1 MKENN
6 SFAAAVQDRWLRS
19 RRWKETTESRD
30 TVLSPLQR
38 INTSVSGQ
46 SPRGRSRDVVRHKTP
61 PRARTWS
68 PKPSTRLEKRLGIAP
83 TYYTVDELYVG
94 ESPGAGTKPDE
105 EEDPTDD
112 LSSQAS
118 SIFMEDRHSLYS
130 NQWEESEGLIADVL
144 ESGDASHEPQQLMA
158 PKRTPPFRRQS
169 AQALQ
174 TPIPVGLFRRTK
186 PDSHRRAREII
197 DRAYSRDAITIT
209 PSCSSSGSLTSMTSV
224 SSCVEIFLLLI
235 EPTSKIFELMYAR
248 VVVVI
253 YCYDDPQLTLV
264 PFLFFVPLQ

>member
-6 SFAAAVQDRWLRS
+6 SFAAAVQDRWLRG
-19 RRWKETTESRD
+19 RRWKDTTEPRD
-30 TVLSPLQR
+30 TILSPLQR
-38 INTSVSGQ
+38 INTSVSGGQ
-46 SPRGRSRDVVRHKTP
+46 PPRGRSRDVVRHKTP

-68 PKPSTRLEKRLGIAP
+68 PKPSARLEKRLGIAP
-83 TYYTVDELYVG
+83 TYYAVDELYVG
-94 ESPGAGTKPDE
+94 ESLGAGTEPDE
-105 EEDPTDD
+105 EEDPIDD
-112 LSSQAS
+112 LSSQVS

-144 ESGDASHEPQQLMA
+144 ESGDASHEPQMMA

-174 TPIPVGLFRRTK
+174 TSIPVGLFRRTK

-209 PSCSSSGSLTSMTSV
+209 PSSSSGSLTSMTSV

-235 EPTSKIFELMYAR
+235 EPTSKIFELMYER

-253 YCYDDPQLTLV
+253 Y
-264 PFLFFVPLQ
+264 